1 MNTLKLL
8 APSTDFLLY
17 LLAACYELWLL
28 LCPRPHR
35 AEALSDD
42 ARLTSVCLSRTS
54 GLSREQKGLGRLKVA
69 QRYSLGTCDSDTT
82 FKVIQLAGLGGAY
95 FGSLP
100 HSLLSVGYFSALTL
114 LVGWQEGHP
123 ACKKRLLVCCW
134 WWFDWSF
141 ARLIALQL
149 SSPPP
154 SSLAPVK
161 SRMKTFWYW
170 LPQVVLETSL
180 ITVKC
185 YWII

>member
-1 MNTLKLL
+1 MM
-8 APSTDFLLY
+8 SVFLS
-17 LLAACYELWLL
+17 A
-28 LCPRPHR
+28 
-35 AEALSDD
+35 
-42 ARLTSVCLSRTS
+42 TS

-141 ARLIALQL
+141 ARLIAPTVITTSIIL
-149 SSPPP
+149 SSSKIQNEDILVLA
-154 SSLAPVK
+154 SSGGLGNEPHHSKVLLDHLASYCRWFWR
-161 SRMKTFWYW
+161 SRMT
-170 LPQVVLETSL
+170 QT
-180 ITVKC
+180 
-185 YWII
+185 